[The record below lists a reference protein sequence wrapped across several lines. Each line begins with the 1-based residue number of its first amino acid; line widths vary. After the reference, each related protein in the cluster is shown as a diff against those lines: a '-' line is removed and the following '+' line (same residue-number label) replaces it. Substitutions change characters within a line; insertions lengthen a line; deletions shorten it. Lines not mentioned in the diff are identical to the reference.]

1 MLTRATT
8 SDCVMPTLDLPS
20 LQKFIQPMLP
30 GLLGVRLIEATA
42 ERVRAEMT
50 VRPELCTTGHVLHGG
65 SHMALADTLGAIGTV
80 LNLRPGQRTVTTDS
94 STKFIAGAAEGSVVT
109 AEAVALHRGRSTQVW
124 QTTIRNAEGRLCAVV
139 TQTQLVL
146 ATPGE

>member
-1 MLTRATT
+1 PPAIAPGRA
-8 SDCVMPTLDLPS
+8 MPTLDLPA
-20 LQKFIQPMLP
+20 LQQLIQPLLP
-30 GLLGVRLIEATA
+30 GLLGVRLTEATA

>member
-1 MLTRATT
+1 
-8 SDCVMPTLDLPS
+8 MPTLDLPA
-20 LQKFIQPMLP
+20 LQQLIQPLLP

>member
-1 MLTRATT
+1 
-8 SDCVMPTLDLPS
+8 MPTLDLPA
-20 LQKFIQPMLP
+20 LQQLIQPLLP
-30 GLLGVRLIEATA
+30 GLLGVRLTEAIA

>member
-1 MLTRATT
+1 
-8 SDCVMPTLDLPS
+8 MPTLDLPA
-20 LQKFIQPMLP
+20 LQQLIQPLLP

-50 VRPELCTTGHVLHGG
+50 VRPELCTTGHVLLGG

-146 ATPGE
+146 DAQGS

>member
-1 MLTRATT
+1 
-8 SDCVMPTLDLPS
+8 MPTLDLPA
-20 LQKFIQPMLP
+20 LQQLIQPLLP
-30 GLLGVRLIEATA
+30 GLLGVRLTEATA

-94 STKFIAGAAEGSVVT
+94 STKFIAGAAEDSVVT
-109 AEAVALHRGRSTQVW
+109 AEAVALRRGRSTQVW

>member
-1 MLTRATT
+1 
-8 SDCVMPTLDLPS
+8 MPTLDLPA
-20 LQKFIQPMLP
+20 LQQLIQPLLP
-30 GLLGVRLIEATA
+30 GLLGVRLTEATA

-124 QTTIRNAEGRLCAVV
+124 QTTIHNAEGRLCAVV

-146 ATPGE
+146 DAQGS

>member
-1 MLTRATT
+1 
-8 SDCVMPTLDLPS
+8 MPTLDLPA
-20 LQKFIQPMLP
+20 LQQLIQPLLP
-30 GLLGVRLIEATA
+30 GLLGVRLTEATA

-50 VRPELCTTGHVLHGG
+50 VRPELCTTGHVLHCG